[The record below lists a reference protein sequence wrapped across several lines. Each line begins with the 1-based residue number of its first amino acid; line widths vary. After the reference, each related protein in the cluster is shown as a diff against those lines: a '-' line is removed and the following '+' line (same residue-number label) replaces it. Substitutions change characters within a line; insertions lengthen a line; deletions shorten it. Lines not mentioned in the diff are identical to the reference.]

1 MKKADVNT
9 IIANGSKPLVR
20 TKLADGRYFG
30 NKENDDYTVLQKT
43 GDAWAP
49 LNNVKDAVKSEPVII
64 LNDCKDAKT
73 GSKRTIAVNDEY
85 LAWALGT
92 GFSFEVAK
100 GRTNLNLATFDKAQ
114 MKKLIAE
121 EVN

>member
-1 MKKADVNT
+1 MKKVEVNQ

-30 NKENDDYTVLQKT
+30 TKDNDDYTVLQKA
-43 GDAWAP
+43 GDSWAP
-49 LNNVKDAVKSEPVII
+49 VNAVKDASKNEPVII

-100 GRTNLNLATFDKAQ
+100 GRTQLNLKTFDAKE

>member
-1 MKKADVNT
+1 MKKVEVNQ

-20 TKLADGRYFG
+20 TKLSDGRYFG
-30 NKENDDYTVLQKT
+30 TKDNDDYTVLQKV
-43 GDAWAP
+43 GDAWSPINSA
-49 LNNVKDAVKSEPVII
+49 KDASKSEPIII

-85 LAWALGT
+85 LQWALGT
-92 GFSFEVAK
+92 GFSFEVSK
-100 GRTNLNLATFDKAQ
+100 GKTSLNLKTFDAKEL
-114 MKKLIAE
+114 KKMVAE

>member
-1 MKKADVNT
+1 MKKVDVNA

-20 TKLADGRYFG
+20 MKLADGRYFG
-30 NKENDDYTVLQKT
+30 NKDNDDYTVLQKV
-43 GDAWAP
+43 GDSWAP
-49 LNNVKDAVKSEPVII
+49 LNNVEDASKTEPIII

-100 GRTNLNLATFDKAQ
+100 GRTHISLKTFDVGE

-121 EVN
+121 EMN

>member
-1 MKKADVNT
+1 MNKLEVNQ

-30 NKENDDYTVLQKT
+30 NKDNDDYTVLQKI
-43 GDAWAP
+43 GDSWAP
-49 LNNVKDAVKSEPVII
+49 VNAVKDASKQEPII
-64 LNDCKDAKT
+64 VLNDCKDAKS

-85 LAWALGT
+85 LGWALGT

-100 GRTNLNLATFDKAQ
+100 GRTQLNLKTFDKAE

>member
-1 MKKADVNT
+1 MKKVEVNQ

-30 NKENDDYTVLQKT
+30 TKENDDYTVLQKS
-43 GDAWAP
+43 GDSWAP
-49 LNNVKDAVKSEPVII
+49 VETVADADKAEPIII
-64 LNDCKDAKT
+64 LSDCKDAKT

-92 GFSFEVAK
+92 GFSFEVKK
-100 GRTNLNLATFDKAQ
+100 GRTELNLKTFKAEE
-114 MKKLIAE
+114 MKQLIAE

>member
-1 MKKADVNT
+1 MKKADVVS

-49 LNNVKDAVKSEPVII
+49 VNSVKDASKTEPVII
-64 LNDCKDAKT
+64 LNDCKDEKT

-85 LAWALGT
+85 LGWALGT
-92 GFSFEVAK
+92 GFSFEVVK
-100 GRTNLNLATFDKAQ
+100 GRTQLNLKTFNKAE

>member
-1 MKKADVNT
+1 MKKAEVIT

-30 NKENDDYTVLQKT
+30 TKENDDYVVLQKS
-43 GDAWAP
+43 GDSWAP
-49 LNNVKDAVKSEPVII
+49 LESVKDASKAEPIII
-64 LNDCKDAKT
+64 LSDCKDAKT
-73 GSKRTIAVNDEY
+73 GAKRTIAVNEDY
-85 LAWALGT
+85 MAWPLGS
-92 GFSFEVAK
+92 GFSFEVVK